1 MRASDIPNFDEL
13 SDLDRVRLAD
23 ELIASIRKPEAL
35 PAPIAHCIELERRWS
50 EYERNPS
57 LAVSE
62 EEFWAQLPSGKE

>member
-13 SDLDRVRLAD
+13 SDLDRVRLAG

-35 PAPIAHCIELERRWS
+35 PAPIAHRIELERRWS

-62 EEFWAQLPSGKE
+62 EEFWARLPSGEE